1 MPLRPKILLIFI
13 LLICL
18 SLALLKANELKASF
32 FGQVFVGGLKQTVFE
47 NESDLSKEMEIDNKA
62 EIYFVGDIMLGR
74 DVERKLTVSGNSYPY
89 QNITF
94 DKEKTFVVANF
105 ESAIPEQHI
114 HTPNNT
120 FRFSTNP
127 DFLPELRAA
136 GFSHLSLA
144 NNHSFDYGL
153 SGYNNSVS
161 TLWDNNFVP
170 FGHPTVFST
179 SSVTV
184 INLQGKRVALLG
196 LHTLFNYPDPQNII
210 NVLSYANSIS
220 DIQIVYVHWGEEYS
234 EVASQSQ
241 RKLATLLARNGTDLI
256 IGHHPHVVQNV
267 EKIDETLVFYSL
279 GNYIFD
285 QYFSDSVQKGLM
297 LKLTLENDVK
307 IELFPVSSLLSHAQ
321 PKRLVDK
328 EKTVFLEE
336 LALRSDWMLSE
347 QIKAGSFIL
356 TVTLASSTEVA
367 MMAE

>member
-1 MPLRPKILLIFI
+1 MISRPKILVAFF

-18 SLALLKANELKASF
+18 GLALLNVSELKASF
-32 FGQVFVGGLKQTVFE
+32 FSYVAVGDLGQTMLE
-47 NESDLSKEMEIDNKA
+47 NENSASQATEVSDKTA
-62 EIYFVGDIMLGR
+62 IYFVGDIMLGR
-74 DVERKLTVSGNSYPY
+74 DVERKLSVSGNDYPY
-89 QNITF
+89 QNITVDN
-94 DKEKTFVVANF
+94 DKAFAVANF

-153 SGYNNSVS
+153 AGYNNTVS
-161 TLWDNNFVP
+161 SLWDNNFVP

-184 INLQGKRVALLG
+184 LNLQGKRIALLA
-196 LHTLFNYPDPQNII
+196 LHTLFNYPDPQNIR
-210 NVLSYANSIS
+210 NVLNYANQIS

-234 EVASQSQ
+234 EVASASQ
-241 RKLATLLARNGTDLI
+241 HKLASVLAENGTDII
-256 IGHHPHVVQNV
+256 IGHHPHVVQNI
-267 EKIDETLVFYSL
+267 EKINETLVFYSL

-297 LKLTLENDVK
+297 LKLSLENGLK
-307 IELFPVSSLLSHAQ
+307 IELLPVSSLENHAQ
-321 PKRLVDK
+321 PKLLVAK

-336 LALRSDWMLSE
+336 LALRSDNALAE
-347 QIKAGSFIL
+347 QILAGSLAL
-356 TVTLASSTEVA
+356 TVALASSTEVA
-367 MMAE
+367 IMTE